1 MPVAPTIVLVLFSGA
16 EFSSLVS
23 RPHIPMASSITLP
36 FIAAAI
42 PSALPTNAEIEHSR
56 DVLSAYGNRT
66 VVRVGRHFVVKYGQG
81 VDIIEGEN
89 MLFVQSRTTVT
100 IPKVYAL
107 YIEPSTKKNYI
118 IMENVDGDTLASR
131 WPSLTRQQK
140 EVIVAK
146 LRCLYEELRQIP
158 SPGYFGSLGERHLLD
173 EVFWTREEAPSI
185 NGPFKSEDAL
195 NEAMALKYIHDGRP
209 TYKADFYR
217 QSLSHVFRGH
227 QPTFTHADCQRKNII
242 ICKVAPG
249 DRDLNAD
256 HRLEDEYK
264 VTIVDWEKAGWYP
277 SYWEYSVA
285 LYALRWDDDWG
296 LFIPKMLSPYHSEA
310 PWLQM
315 LRLELWS

>member
-1 MPVAPTIVLVLFSGA
+1 
-16 EFSSLVS
+16 
-23 RPHIPMASSITLP
+23 MASSITLP

-42 PSALPTNAEIEHSR
+42 PSALPTNAEIEDSR

-89 MLFVQSRTTVT
+89 MLFVQSRTTIT

-107 YIEPSTKKNYI
+107 YTEPSTKKNYI
-118 IMENVDGDTLASR
+118 VMENVDGDTLASR

-146 LRCLYEELRQIP
+146 LRCFYEELRQIP

-173 EVFWTREEAPSI
+173 EIFWTCEEAPSI

-217 QSLSHVFRGH
+217 QSLSYVFRGH
-227 QPTFTHADCQRKNII
+227 QPIYTHADCQRKNII

-256 HRLEDEYK
+256 HHLEDEYK

-277 SYWEYSVA
+277 SYWEYSLA

-296 LFIPKMLSPYHSEA
+296 LFILKMLSPYHSEA